1 MLTGK
6 NYVILFRRIVS
17 TSPVYFILSYRWTHV
32 FEKPLNCD
40 KCHIPF
46 NSRTQYVLHMRSHSS
61 ALAYKCPC
69 GRSFTKDSYL
79 IRHQIKVH
87 HSPARNTLLHSPD
100 EPIIHSLPLTS
111 VASTIQGSMSP
122 GVPSNL
128 DKL

>member
-1 MLTGK
+1 M
-6 NYVILFRRIVS
+6 
-17 TSPVYFILSYRWTHV
+17 

-40 KCHIPF
+40 TCHIPF

-87 HSPARNTLLHSPD
+87 RSPAGNSMIHSPD
-100 EPIIHSLPLTS
+100 DSIIHSLPLTP
-111 VASTIQGSMSP
+111 VTPTVQEGM
-122 GVPSNL
+122 PSRVSSNM